1 MSLTSYSNESGGYVL
16 HAYGR
21 AIGWIEGRG
30 IGFGGYASTG
40 DALAAA
46 LAAHA
51 ALQGWV
57 ARVLMGEISPHPSA
71 EITVRP
77 DGPHEW
83 MLLDGRPIGRL
94 IWPGAA
100 PLHVDGPAFGFEL
113 FLPRHVDATGALG
126 IAQVIYEAIMEPK
139 KPESGDGGP
148 PIAPRPDDP
157 GPAVTEPVM

>member
-1 MSLTSYSNESGGYVL
+1 MSLTAYSNESGGYVL

-30 IGFGGYASTG
+30 VGFGGFASTG

-46 LAAHA
+46 LVAHA
-51 ALQGWV
+51 ALREWV
-57 ARVLMGEISPHPSA
+57 ARVQMGEVSPHPSE

-94 IWPGAA
+94 IVPGAA

-113 FLPRHVDATGALG
+113 FLPRHLDTVAGLG
-126 IAQVIYEAIMEPK
+126 LAQAIYEAIMEPR
-139 KPESGDGGP
+139 KPGTGDEAP
-148 PIAPRPDDP
+148 TIAPQPDNG
-157 GPAVTEPVM
+157 GPAVTGPVG